1 MNRWARVA
9 AAAML
14 TVGIAACGAKVVVV
28 PVPSE
33 TPETAPTVTTAP
45 TAASENG
52 SATDRTQ
59 KPQNTRAAASKL
71 QGEGV
76 FYALPR
82 TVARIVVK
90 ADKVVTH
97 SAPYARF
104 APIFAP
110 GAEPPCGTIVKCAAV
125 AGKGE
130 TTKYEIQ
137 QGATFTPFGEPD
149 PSKVFMV
156 KFTGGKAIDQTL
168 SMAWN
173 EAGLLSTASASVTN
187 RTTDIVMSG
196 LKLAT
201 GLATKALGSGSPDA
215 AIPAAIP
222 DDDLCN
228 GNGKAENDKWVIP
241 ILSPPVPAAP
251 KPDDPSKPPA
261 KPLTTAP
268 AESEPDAPKQGP
280 VNPLVANYCELP
292 AKDRPG
298 REGEDSRDDYV
309 EGRDR
314 EDLAQARRSYL
325 VRVAPFVD
333 QRSILLTSTTIQLLD
348 PLKYVEKLET
358 LIEQQVKELFVGSK
372 STKTWEIPFEV
383 RTLQPG
389 SPQPILGINQALG
402 VCPKSELL
410 APDVKP
416 APSEFQVL
424 SIDKC
429 DKTATVSVAY
439 HPGEERQLFS
449 RIKAKVEESADDR
462 SFRYILPAQ
471 VKATVAIGEQ
481 TYGIGV
487 FAVAQLGH
495 MVSLPAKR
503 HAKTIAYDLAMIEAT
518 GGLKTFKLGT
528 TGALDAGT
536 IDALSAA
543 GGTVL
548 DARNARRKEE
558 EAAQKDAATKA
569 DELTVLT
576 RQHSLLKLKDEICEL
591 QKKYGF
597 ACTVQQ

>member
-1 MNRWARVA
+1 MNRWARAGGA
-9 AAAML
+9 AVL
-14 TVGIAACGAKVVVV
+14 TVGIAACGAKLVVV

-33 TPETAPTVTTAP
+33 TPETAPTGTT
-45 TAASENG
+45 
-52 SATDRTQ
+52 DKVQ
-59 KPQNTRAAASKL
+59 KPPDANATVPKL

-82 TVARIVVK
+82 TYARVVVK

-110 GAEPPCGTIVKCAAV
+110 GAEPLCGTIVKCAAV
-125 AGKGE
+125 AGQKA
-130 TTKYEIQ
+130 TTKYELQ
-137 QGATFTPFGEPD
+137 QGATFTPSGEPD

-201 GLATKALGSGSPDA
+201 GLATKAFAAGSADA
-215 AIPAAIP
+215 AIR
-222 DDDLCN
+222 DEDLCN
-228 GNGKAENDKWVIP
+228 GNGSSRNDVWVIP
-241 ILSPPVPAAP
+241 ILSPPPPSTDPAAT
-251 KPDDPSKPPA
+251 SKHGEMNA
-261 KPLTTAP
+261 
-268 AESEPDAPKQGP
+268 
-280 VNPLVANYCELP
+280 LVANYCQLP
-292 AKDRPG
+292 VKARPG
-298 REGEDSRDDYV
+298 REEEDSRNDYL
-309 EGRDR
+309 ETRDR

-325 VRVAPFVD
+325 VRVAPLVE
-333 QRSILLTSTTIQLLD
+333 QRTALLTSSTIQLLD
-348 PLKYVEKLET
+348 PIKYVEKLET
-358 LIEQQVKELFVGSK
+358 LIEQQVKELFVGTK

-383 RTLQPG
+383 RTLHPDK
-389 SPQPILGINQALG
+389 PQVILGISQELG
-402 VCPKSELL
+402 VCPTTALL
-410 APDVKP
+410 APDAKP
-416 APSEFQVL
+416 APDGFGLPAAE
-424 SIDKC
+424 KC
-429 DKTATVSVAY
+429 DKTAAVSVAY
-439 HPGEERQLFS
+439 HPEKGKQLFS
-449 RIKAKVEESADDR
+449 RIQAKVDEPTDER
-462 SFRYILPAQ
+462 SFRYMLPAQ
-471 VKATVAIGEQ
+471 VKATVAIGEKV
-481 TYGIGV
+481 YGTGV

-503 HAKTIAYDLAMIEAT
+503 HAKTISYDLAMIEAT

-558 EAAQKDAATKA
+558 EAEQKEAATKA
-569 DELTVLT
+569 DELTILT

-591 QKKYGF
+591 QKKYGL
-597 ACTVQQ
+597 ACAVE